1 MAFPPGFLD
10 ELRARVPIS
19 GVVGRKVKLLRRGRE
34 HTGLCPF
41 HNEKTPSFTVSDD
54 KGFYH
59 CFGCGA
65 HGDVISFVKETEG
78 LSFPEAVERLA
89 GEAGLEVPRA
99 SREEQQRAD
108 RRDTLHD
115 VTAAAADGFR
125 AKLAAPEGQEA
136 RDYLSGRGL
145 DAATIEAFGLGFA
158 PGQRGLLRKAMNA
171 RGIDDE
177 RLIEVGLLKR
187 PEDGGALRDY
197 FFDRIVYPINDRQGN
212 VIGFGGRAMGESKAK
227 YLNSPETILFH
238 KGRVLYNLDKARRA
252 ARDMKEVIVAEGY
265 MDVIALAQ
273 AGFPAAVA
281 PLGTALTETQIGEL
295 WRMVRE
301 PILCLDG
308 DQAGRRAAFRAAERA
323 LPLLR
328 AGHSL
333 QFAFLP
339 EGDDPDT
346 LLRSEGPAAFR
357 TYLDRARPLSEVLW
371 QREVAGKPT
380 DTPERRAALRS
391 ALRQSVEA
399 IKDPDL
405 KAEYRTEMERR
416 WNENFGWVR
425 QQRYSGGRSAGSNWH
440 LTEKG
445 DFGRSRSP
453 YAGPL
458 KTRSHPDRLHYR
470 REQLLLATLI
480 NHPEILAEFAE
491 PLGHVSLTNRDLD
504 GLKKALVDAVAAR
517 PDLDR
522 EELKCHL
529 SSKGFSG
536 NLTSLLSPDIYLHGR
551 FARPDADAEGARFGF
566 DHLWRE
572 FRDQYQA
579 VDAALTGRDLAAD
592 MSENKLDRL
601 KAEQILNS
609 KEEIRPADFDRFETV
624 NSPDQS

>member
-19 GVVGRKVKLLRRGRE
+19 GIVGRRVKLLRRGRE

-99 SREEQQRAD
+99 SREEQVRAE
-108 RRDTLHD
+108 RRETLHD
-115 VTAAAADGFR
+115 VTAAAAAWFR
-125 AKLAAPEGQEA
+125 ANLAAPEGEA
-136 RDYLSGRGL
+136 ARAYLSGRGL
-145 DAATIEAFGLGFA
+145 DEATIEAFGLGFA
-158 PGQRGLLRKAMNA
+158 PNQRGLLRKALNA
-171 RGIDDE
+171 RGIDDD

-187 PEDGGALRDY
+187 PEDGGPLRDY
-197 FFDRIVYPINDRQGN
+197 FFDRIIFPINDRQGN
-212 VIGFGGRAMGESKAK
+212 TIGFGGRAMGDSKAK

-339 EGDDPDT
+339 EGEDPDT
-346 LLRSEGPAAFR
+346 LLRGEGPVAFR
-357 TYLDRARPLSEVLW
+357 TYLDRARPLSEVIW

-391 ALRQSVEA
+391 ALRQAVDT
-399 IKDPDL
+399 IQDPDL

-425 QQRYSGGRSAGSNWH
+425 Q
-440 LTEKG
+440 
-445 DFGRSRSP
+445 SR
-453 YAGPL
+453 YAGGQGVASQPRFQRKGEFRRERAVPAEPL
-458 KTRSHPDRLHYR
+458 KARGHPDRLHFR
-470 REQLLLATLI
+470 REQLLLVSLI
-480 NHPEILAEFAE
+480 NHPQILADFAE

-504 GLKKALVDAVAAR
+504 DLKTALVDAVAAA
-517 PDLDR
+517 PDLDS
-522 EELKCHL
+522 EGLKCHL

-536 NLTSLLSPDIYLHGR
+536 ILTSLLSPDIYLHGR
-551 FARPDADAEGARFGF
+551 FARPDAEAERARLGF

-572 FRDQYQA
+572 FRDQHQA
-579 VDAALTGRDLAAD
+579 VDAELTGRDLAAD
-592 MSENKLDRL
+592 MSEHKLDRL